1 MDRRLGGRLARQ
13 SNPGVSMDARIVHAW
28 ECGAGNIGSRT
39 RLTNWPMRRAQM
51 RSPDVLTFGTRRKA
65 AMARWPPRRCAALP
79 ATSGHVWPIRR
90 RRRGAPTALYV
101 VGVRLT
107 RIGRNLSSPLNNIS
121 LLYWNAIG
129 SIWRNEANSS
139 FFVDGKNP
147 GRENRKFRMRAITCF
162 ECARALFPLL
172 AESRR
177 RAITPDWRSHGRRA
191 ATATRPRAAAP
202 ARRALT
208 PGEDPPRFDGVSA
221 PRVATRARRFDDR
234 RLEPMRRDVVSSL
247 GGEVDGADR
256 VRPASPVLSNRACA
270 AARAFRGR
278 TTSDGPHDA
287 RRPAPVRPAPLGDP
301 DEFAACERAVKRSGS
316 KSQLLF
322 TAAWRT
328 PQTAADRNQS
338 RRRRD
343 YPLVD

>member
-1 MDRRLGGRLARQ
+1 
-13 SNPGVSMDARIVHAW
+13 
-28 ECGAGNIGSRT
+28 
-39 RLTNWPMRRAQM
+39 
-51 RSPDVLTFGTRRKA
+51 
-65 AMARWPPRRCAALP
+65 
-79 ATSGHVWPIRR
+79 
-90 RRRGAPTALYV
+90 
-101 VGVRLT
+101 
-107 RIGRNLSSPLNNIS
+107 
-121 LLYWNAIG
+121 
-129 SIWRNEANSS
+129 
-139 FFVDGKNP
+139 
-147 GRENRKFRMRAITCF
+147 
-162 ECARALFPLL
+162 
-172 AESRR
+172 
-177 RAITPDWRSHGRRA
+177 
-191 ATATRPRAAAP
+191 
-202 ARRALT
+202 
-208 PGEDPPRFDGVSA
+208 
-221 PRVATRARRFDDR
+221 
-234 RLEPMRRDVVSSL
+234 MRRDVVSSL